1 MVRRVAPPVLVLLG
15 PVACIPWSW
24 VPLLVSLPWIAAV
37 LCLTVDGGVDDGDPP
52 SMAET
57 VRRRLSTL

>member
-1 MVRRVAPPVLVLLG
+1 MVRRVAAPVLVSLG

-37 LCLTVDGGVDDGDPP
+37 LWLTVAGRIDETDPP
-52 SMAET
+52 SLAET
-57 VRRRLSTL
+57 ARRRLSTL

>member
-1 MVRRVAPPVLVLLG
+1 
-15 PVACIPWSW
+15 

-37 LCLTVDGGVDDGDPP
+37 LWLTVAGRIDETDPP

-57 VRRRLSTL
+57 ARRRLSTL